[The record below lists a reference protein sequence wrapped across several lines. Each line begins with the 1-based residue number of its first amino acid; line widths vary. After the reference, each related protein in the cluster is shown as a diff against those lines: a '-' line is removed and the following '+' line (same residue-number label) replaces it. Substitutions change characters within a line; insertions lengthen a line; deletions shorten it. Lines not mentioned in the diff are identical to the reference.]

1 MVTIPPSAKNVTPP
15 ATPPVSRQPA
25 PARRTTRRRTLVL
38 AGATTLVLAALVLV
52 RYTSAPD
59 EDAAASD
66 QPDRLEQA
74 AAVAPDPPP
83 VVPETPAPEA
93 MPVAS
98 ASIAGLIEAPAVKP
112 RPKKSIAV
120 RPPKNGVA
128 ASAKSMAP
136 ITPTAV
142 ANVPARGEAA
152 VTTGQAPLVSTES
165 VGLASVTLTGCLE
178 ISVDRDQFRLSDTDG
193 VDAPRSR
200 SWRTGFLKKRPT
212 PVTLVE
218 PPDPRGLQ
226 IQVGKR
232 VAATGLLTDRE
243 LKVSAVRVVGPS
255 CD

>member
-1 MVTIPPSAKNVTPP
+1 MI
-15 ATPPVSRQPA
+15 
-25 PARRTTRRRTLVL
+25 
-38 AGATTLVLAALVLV
+38 LAALVLV

-59 EDAAASD
+59 EDAAAGD

-83 VVPETPAPEA
+83 VVPETPVEA
-93 MPVAS
+93 LPVAS
-98 ASIAGLIEAPAVKP
+98 ASIAGLIEEPAVKP
-112 RPKKSIAV
+112 RPKKAITV
-120 RPPKNGVA
+120 RPPKKRVA
-128 ASAKSMAP
+128 ASAKSTAP
-136 ITPTAV
+136 MTATAV
-142 ANVPARGEAA
+142 ASVPARGEAA
-152 VTTGQAPLVSTES
+152 ATAGQAPLVSTES
-165 VGLASVTLTGCLE
+165 VGLGSVTLTGCLE
-178 ISVDRDQFRLSDTDG
+178 VSVDRDEFRLSDTDG